1 MMHRFA
7 DDPGKIATQLNN
19 QIVDAAL
26 TALLPTGGDTLAE
39 RFTLGGLAYH
49 VWVNGK
55 VFKDSGDM
63 DGQGLVLVPIS
74 ILLPT

>member
-1 MMHRFA
+1 
-7 DDPGKIATQLNN
+7 
-19 QIVDAAL
+19 
-26 TALLPTGGDTLAE
+26 
-39 RFTLGGLAYH
+39 LGGLAYH

-63 DGQGLVLVPIS
+63 DGQGLVLLPIS